1 MSSSQEESI
10 QIYLDSK
17 YAIKQNGNS
26 GNAYFSIPSIYVE
39 DGNYIYLSVVSCII
53 PYAFYNINSTN
64 NTLTYDIVGGPQ
76 LTFTVPVGNY
86 NINQLLTYI
95 NNNWTG
101 YTLTL
106 NLLTNKITITKSAA
120 ADFTIYSGGLGNIL
134 GFTSNAYGLAGNSY
148 TVTGAS
154 VANLYTITNV
164 NVETNLLTYNVSNI
178 SNQTQNRSIL
188 ASIPV
193 AVAPFSLI
201 SYENPSMYKTNL
213 YVGEFNNLS
222 VRLLDNNGAVIDMNG
237 VDYTMTLQIT
247 VVPFRD

>member
-1 MSSSQEESI
+1 MSLDEETI

-17 YAIKQNGNS
+17 YAIKRNGNA
-26 GNAYFSIPSIYVE
+26 GDAYFSIPSIYVE

-53 PYAFYNINSTN
+53 PYSFYNINSTN
-64 NTLTYDIVGGPQ
+64 NVLTYDLVGGPQ
-76 LTFTVPVGNY
+76 LTFSVPVGNY

-101 YTLTL
+101 FTATL
-106 NLLTNKITITKSAA
+106 NVITNKITITKSTAN
-120 ADFTIYSGGLGNIL
+120 DFTIYSQGLGRIL
-134 GFTSNAYGLAGNSY
+134 GFTSNAYGSSGTAY
-148 TVTGAS
+148 AVTSAS

-193 AVAPFSLI
+193 TVAPFSLI
-201 SYENPSMYKTNL
+201 SYENKSLYKTNL

-222 VRLLDNNGAVIDMNG
+222 IRLLDNNGAIVDMNG
-237 VDYTMTLQIT
+237 VDYTITLQIS
-247 VVPFRD
+247 VVPFRA